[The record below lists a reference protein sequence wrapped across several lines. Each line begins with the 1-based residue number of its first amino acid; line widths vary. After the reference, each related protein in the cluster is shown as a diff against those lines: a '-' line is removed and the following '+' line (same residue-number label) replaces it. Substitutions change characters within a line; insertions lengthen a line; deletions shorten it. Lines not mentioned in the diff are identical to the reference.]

1 MATRYKDY
9 DESMEELGEL
19 QVTVDELKEE
29 LLGRNTIIDD
39 LTLELEDL
47 SKVCT
52 DMDGELE
59 KKQSEIDSLRR
70 VIKARNPMQ
79 QEYRQSA
86 NKDYFQLRQIFV
98 EDSSGNLPKSVEEV
112 KKWFYKKMY
121 VEDKFKII
129 TPIELEHTT
138 QSLYYYIRG
147 EIPDFG
153 DADSFDIGK
162 PIKLREPRLAHCKHR
177 SHN

>member
-1 MATRYKDY
+1 MANRYKDY

-47 SKVCT
+47 SKVCA
-52 DMDGELE
+52 DKDEELE
-59 KKQSEIDSLRR
+59 NKKTEIDRLTRLMKARDPMESRHAYRIRLNELQEWRDTRKEYSLRT
-70 VIKARNPMQ
+70 K
-79 QEYRQSA
+79 SA
-86 NKDYFQLRQIFV
+86 NKDYFELRRLFFV
-98 EDSSGNLPKSVEEV
+98 DSLGNLPKSVEEV

-129 TPIELEHTT
+129 TPVELEHTT

-153 DADSFDIGK
+153 DAD
-162 PIKLREPRLAHCKHR
+162 
-177 SHN
+177 

>member
-1 MATRYKDY
+1 MILINNCYQNKMA
-9 DESMEELGEL
+9 
-19 QVTVDELKEE
+19 
-29 LLGRNTIIDD
+29 N
-39 LTLELEDL
+39 
-47 SKVCT
+47 
-52 DMDGELE
+52 
-59 KKQSEIDSLRR
+59 QSEIDRLRR
-70 VIKARNPMQ
+70 VIKARNPTQ

-86 NKDYFQLRQIFV
+86 NKDYFQMRQIFV

-129 TPIELEHTT
+129 TPVELEHTT

-153 DADSFDIGK
+153 DAD
-162 PIKLREPRLAHCKHR
+162 
-177 SHN
+177 